1 MKVSSVAYSLQLPLE
16 SMIYLEFHIALLK
29 PYQGDP
35 PNRIINPLPPLATE
49 SHPVI
54 YPSKIV
60 AYRIIK
66 QKGRTV
72 RQVLVEWVGLPREHR
87 SWEDFDSI
95 QRLIMNDSNLEDK
108 IILNGHGD
116 VTIEL
121 DLEEIVTRL
130 KKDLGI
136 FEEDVGDRAKD
147 DSDTG
152 ATTLRRSLRD
162 KQTPQPRQ

>member
-1 MKVSSVAYSLQLPLE
+1 
-16 SMIYLEFHIALLK
+16 
-29 PYQGDP
+29 
-35 PNRIINPLPPLATE
+35 
-49 SHPVI
+49 
-54 YPSKIV
+54 
-60 AYRIIK
+60 
-66 QKGRTV
+66 
-72 RQVLVEWVGLPREHR
+72 
-87 SWEDFDSI
+87 
-95 QRLIMNDSNLEDK
+95 MNDSNLEDK